1 MRLPVPL
8 QVKDSTVSDN
18 TVKGATY
25 VGGGGIGQFAG
36 TLTVIDSTISGN
48 RSQEGTAGGIGAF
61 AAVTVSGTTIS
72 GNFAGG
78 VGGGAIAMANG
89 TLEITDATISD
100 NSTTASGGGIAS
112 DAATIRLNNVT
123 MAGNT
128 ADSDRDGIGDGGGLA
143 TAGALVSMSNTII
156 ADNVDTGGEAP
167 DCIGPIDSRGHNL
180 IENTAACAL
189 VGGPADITGQDPK
202 LGPLTNNG
210 GPTET
215 RALLRGSPAID
226 AGNPATPGSG
236 GNACEAT
243 DQRGVARPQDGDADG
258 VATCDIGAFER
269 SRPR

>member
-1 MRLPVPL
+1 ML
-8 QVKDSTVSDN
+8 
-18 TVKGATY
+18 
-25 VGGGGIGQFAG
+25 F
-36 TLTVIDSTISGN
+36 
-48 RSQEGTAGGIGAF
+48 RSIGAF
-61 AAVTVSGTTIS
+61 GAVTVSGTTIS

-89 TLEITDATISD
+89 TLEISNSTISD

-180 IENTAACAL
+180 IENTAACVL
-189 VGGPADITGQDPK
+189 VGGSADITGQDPK

-215 RALLRGSPAID
+215 RAPWPHR
-226 AGNPATPGSG
+226 PGSRG
-236 GNACEAT
+236 AHNARTAPSRHGAAVHDLPPLEGARQAT
-243 DQRGVARPQDGDADG
+243 ALLARWLEDGIIAR
-258 VATCDIGAFER
+258 VV
-269 SRPR
+269 